1 MQFRPPN
8 QRGDSVEESKQLIL
22 SLYAAV
28 CIRDN

>member
-1 MQFRPPN
+1 MQFRPTN

-22 SLYAAV
+22 SLYDAV